1 MSFMANPSIPS
12 LPASTQVEV
21 KTAITNIANWINLFN
36 KSLGDVVG
44 TSSST
49 VDSSYYSSA
58 LYKFVE
64 STLLGDQAVANII
77 KKLEGELTETQLH
90 KDLVDRINL
99 IDDPNTGLPTK
110 ASVTQLTNAI
120 TTLDTALSQDI
131 TQLSTTVDNNT
142 SSIET
147 LAQVTDGIQAEYT
160 VKLNTNSKVA
170 GFGLMLSENEP
181 STFEIVADKFA
192 IVNYDGVTSTVPFQV
207 TGGVTIL
214 KSALIGELA
223 ADKITSGYLRAINIS
238 TGTAANSV
246 KFYEEGYTSVP
257 LHSSAYSGI
266 YWNGWVGT
274 SILTTSDLYFGHNNI
289 SLPIN
294 RRVRSG
300 TVKVFMLW
308 TGVTD
313 SAMSIYYRING
324 GSWICVAEGSD
335 SQPDY
340 GAASTSWIGDVT
352 IPVNGS
358 IEFGMRP
365 TSCSGWYYNGD
376 KLEMRTTNF
385 TIQMV
390 NF

>member
-1 MSFMANPSIPS
+1 MANPSIPS

-64 STLLGDQAVANII
+64 STLLGDQAIANII
-77 KKLEGELTETQLH
+77 KKLEGEVTETQLH

-99 IDDPNTGLPTK
+99 IDDPDTGLSTK

-160 VKLNTNSKVA
+160 VKLNNNNKVA

-181 STFEIVADKFA
+181 STFEVVADKFA

-207 TGGVTIL
+207 TGGVTVL
-214 KSALIGELA
+214 KSALIGEA
-223 ADKITSGYLRAINIS
+223 AISNAKIQNAAI
-238 TGTAANSV
+238 TTA
-246 KFYEEGYTSVP
+246 K
-257 LHSSAYSGI
+257 
-266 YWNGWVGT
+266 
-274 SILTTSDLYFGHNNI
+274 
-289 SLPIN
+289 
-294 RRVRSG
+294 
-300 TVKVFMLW
+300 
-308 TGVTD
+308 
-313 SAMSIYYRING
+313 
-324 GSWICVAEGSD
+324 
-335 SQPDY
+335 
-340 GAASTSWIGDVT
+340 IGDAQVDTLKIKGNAVT
-352 IPVNGS
+352 IPVSSFSYGPIALDSIYTYIQSVNIDSGGNPVIILINGYAKSASTLSSNLDLSLRCNGIEIFNYQRTAETVTNYYALNSTISATFVHSPQEGINVYSLYGKRPSYIGINIRDIS
-358 IEFGMRP
+358 ILCLGVKR
-365 TSCSGWYYNGD
+365 
-376 KLEMRTTNF
+376 
-385 TIQMV
+385 
-390 NF
+390 